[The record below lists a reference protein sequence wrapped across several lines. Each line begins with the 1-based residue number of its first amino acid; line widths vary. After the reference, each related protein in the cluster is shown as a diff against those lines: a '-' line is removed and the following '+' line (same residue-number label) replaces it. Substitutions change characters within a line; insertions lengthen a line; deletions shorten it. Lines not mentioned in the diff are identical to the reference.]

1 MYLTGT
7 CHVPVGTGDDEEN
20 AENSGTLSR
29 RVSSD
34 TEQAGTPT
42 PPVAHGSESNH
53 VDGEQPPPQDQFAER
68 LQPTQEQR
76 EQQGQRQLEQHFQ
89 RSAERHDPRP
99 EEQHD
104 PRPEEQHDPR
114 PEEQH
119 DPRPEEQHSPRSA
132 EQHNHSAEQQH
143 DPRSAGQHNHSAEQQ
158 HNPRPDDQQVERHH
172 TLQRQLSFVMTA
184 GLFRYWAGK
193 IFCEQFLGRVFL
205 RDCIV
210 FRSDHQSIIWPK
222 HFLCQR
228 TVVEVT
234 AEGTLQTLQCSI
246 PEENHKAYRI
256 VRDVGTLVDGTW
268 DNLPPTL
275 DENSNSKMA
284 TSIGQ
289 YRRAGFT
296 RTFRLRMRVT
306 AEHTPGTRVFK
317 LKPSFLGLE
326 EIDEQNRRCP
336 KCTIL

>member
-99 EEQHD
+99 EEQH
-104 PRPEEQHDPR
+104 
-114 PEEQH
+114 
-119 DPRPEEQHSPRSA
+119 SPRSA
-132 EQHNHSAEQQH
+132 E
-143 DPRSAGQHNHSAEQQ
+143 QHNHSAEQQ

>member
-76 EQQGQRQLEQHFQ
+76 EQQGKRQLEQHFQ
-89 RSAERHDPRP
+89 RSAER
-99 EEQHD
+99 HD

-158 HNPRPDDQQVERHH
+158 HNPRSDDQQVERHH

-184 GLFRYWAGK
+184 GLFR
-193 IFCEQFLGRVFL
+193 
-205 RDCIV
+205 
-210 FRSDHQSIIWPK
+210 FR
-222 HFLCQR
+222 
-228 TVVEVT
+228 
-234 AEGTLQTLQCSI
+234 
-246 PEENHKAYRI
+246 
-256 VRDVGTLVDGTW
+256 
-268 DNLPPTL
+268 
-275 DENSNSKMA
+275 
-284 TSIGQ
+284 
-289 YRRAGFT
+289 
-296 RTFRLRMRVT
+296 
-306 AEHTPGTRVFK
+306 
-317 LKPSFLGLE
+317 
-326 EIDEQNRRCP
+326 
-336 KCTIL
+336 

>member
-89 RSAERHDPRP
+89 RSAER
-99 EEQHD
+99 
-104 PRPEEQHDPR
+104 
-114 PEEQH
+114 H

>member
-104 PRPEEQHDPR
+104 PRPEEQH
-114 PEEQH
+114 
-119 DPRPEEQHSPRSA
+119 SPRSA
-132 EQHNHSAEQQH
+132 E
-143 DPRSAGQHNHSAEQQ
+143 QHNHSAEQQ

>member
-119 DPRPEEQHSPRSA
+119 SPRSA
-132 EQHNHSAEQQH
+132 E
-143 DPRSAGQHNHSAEQQ
+143 QHNHSAEQQ